1 MPITDAAAP
10 APPSPTASDSVPCA
24 GASPLRARPAGP
36 LRGEV
41 TAPGDKSIS
50 HRALILGA
58 SAVGETTVSGLLEA
72 GDVMATAG
80 ALRALGAS
88 IERDGGLWRVRGRG
102 VGGLSEP
109 DRVLDMGN
117 SGTGA
122 RLLLGLV
129 ASHPFISFFSGD
141 ASLSARPMRR
151 VIEPL
156 TEMGATVWSRSGARL
171 PLAIRGAD
179 DPLPIEH
186 TMAVASAQVKSAIL
200 LAGLNT
206 PGCTTVH
213 EPQPTRDHTER
224 MLAHFGAEIVCTER
238 CGGGRT
244 IALTGQPELTG
255 QALAVPGDVSSAAF
269 PLVAALI
276 VPGSRVT
283 ITNVG
288 VNPLRTGLLDTLAEM
303 GGRVELANRR
313 DACGEPV
320 ADLVAEAGP
329 LRGVEVPAERVPRM
343 IDEFPILAVAAAFAG
358 GATRMTGLAE
368 LRVKESDRLAAIVD
382 GLAACGVATE
392 SGEDWLVVHGTG
404 GPAAGPVPGGGSVR
418 AHYDH
423 RIAMAFLVLGTA
435 AQEPVG
441 VDDAAAI
448 STSFPRFVPL
458 MTAIG
463 AAIGG

>member
-10 APPSPTASDSVPCA
+10 DPVSPTASDGEPAA
-24 GASPLRARPAGP
+24 GASPLRARPSGP

-72 GDVMATAG
+72 GDVLATAG
-80 ALRALGAS
+80 ALRALGAG

-213 EPQPTRDHTER
+213 EPQPSRDHTER
-224 MLAHFGAEIVCTER
+224 MLAYFGAEIACTE
-238 CGGGRT
+238 CSGGGRT
-244 IALTGQPELTG
+244 IVLVGQPELTG
-255 QALAVPGDVSSAAF
+255 QTLAVPGDVSSAAF
-269 PLVAALI
+269 PLVAALV

-303 GGRVELANRR
+303 GARIELANRR

-368 LRVKESDRLAAIVD
+368 LRVKESDRLAAIVA
-382 GLAACGVATE
+382 GLAACGVGTE
-392 SGEDWLVVHGTG
+392 SGDDWLVVHGTG
-404 GPAAGPVPGGGSVR
+404 GPDGRRVPGGAAVR

-435 AQEPVG
+435 AREPVG
-441 VDDAAAI
+441 VDDGTAI
-448 STSFPRFVPL
+448 ATSFPTFVSL
-458 MTAIG
+458 MNAIG
-463 AAIGG
+463 AAVGG